1 MSRPPVLTTLAGH
14 QVETIDEGLG
24 PSVALIHSSGLGAT
38 EWRRLIRRLA
48 PSHRVVAPSLV
59 GYGRTCWAVDGEPDF
74 RTDLALV
81 EALLSSLQP
90 PVHLVGHSY
99 GGFLALL
106 AAARG
111 KTPIATL
118 AAYEPVTV
126 GALRSAAGFVSFA
139 GIDDFD
145 GLFDLSR
152 GGLEG
157 FLQRFIDYWNG
168 AGAWQ
173 QLSDKQQAVYR
184 AVGPKIYQEVKS
196 GSYDETPHSF
206 YRTINAPTL
215 LLSGET
221 SPRDAGRACSILAE
235 TISGAR
241 HQTISGAGH
250 MGPLTHGHTVSGL
263 IANHIAAYGP
273 H

>member
-1 MSRPPVLTTLAGH
+1 MSPTSVLTTLAGQ
-14 QVETIDEGLG
+14 QVETIDEGVG

-38 EWRRLIRRLA
+38 QWRRLVRRLA

-59 GYGRTCWAVDGEPDF
+59 GYGRTAWTVDDLPDF

-81 EALLSSLQP
+81 EALLSSLEP

-106 AAARG
+106 AAARAA
-111 KTPIATL
+111 TPIATL

-126 GALRSAAGFVSFA
+126 GALRSAAGFESFA

-145 GLFDLSR
+145 AMFDLSQ

-168 AGAWQ
+168 AGAWD
-173 QLSDKQQAVYR
+173 QLSVKQQAIYR
-184 AVGPKIYQEVKS
+184 TMGEKIYQEVKS

-206 YRTINAPTL
+206 YRSISAPTL
-215 LLSGET
+215 LLSGVS
-221 SPRDAGRACSILAE
+221 SPSDAGRACDILAE
-235 TISGAR
+235 TIPGAR
-241 HQTISGAGH
+241 HQTISGAGP
-250 MGPLTHGHTVSGL
+250 MGPLTHGHTVTGL
-263 IANHIAAYGP
+263 LADHIVA
-273 H
+273 HS